1 MIMWRSGSS
10 AIPQT
15 AQSSQA
21 GRSGAV
27 AEVSVVVPEWE
38 LPAMESVRW
47 WLAMAAVDS
56 RPVDSE
62 VAVER
67 VAAESIC
74 SSRRGAW
81 SVKPEGPVIESATS
95 DRRTPTTEAS
105 SSAAERVCIEPDVMT
120 AEVSASAVTT
130 VDSA

>member
-1 MIMWRSGSS
+1 MLKIISS
-10 AIPQT
+10 SMPTKLQT
-15 AQSSQA
+15 IQA

-27 AEVSVVVPEWE
+27 ALVSVVVPEWE
-38 LPAMESVRW
+38 LPAIESVRW

-56 RPVDSE
+56 RE
-62 VAVER
+62 VAAKAT
-67 VAAESIC
+67 VAWLVAESIC

-95 DRRTPTTEAS
+95 DMRTPMSDAS
-105 SSAAERVCIEPDVMT
+105 SSVAEMVCIEPDVMT
-120 AEVSASAVTT
+120 AEVSASAVIT